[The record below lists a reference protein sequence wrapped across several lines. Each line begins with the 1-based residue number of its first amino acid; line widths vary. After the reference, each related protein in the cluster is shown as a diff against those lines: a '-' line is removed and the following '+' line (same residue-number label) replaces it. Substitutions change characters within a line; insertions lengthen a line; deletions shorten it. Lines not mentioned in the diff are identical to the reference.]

1 MQSFTQKTSPYF
13 HTDPS
18 RNSAASNAAY
28 QALALGLNSS
38 NFNNTYASSSKT
50 GLAYNLA
57 AVLEY
62 QLAPKMFLGGALGF
76 NNAQNYRQF
85 TGSVY
90 LRYVFG
96 GSSSIGVPGAGSG
109 TTLNPMTSPYTP
121 LL

>member
-1 MQSFTQKTSPYF
+1 MA
-13 HTDPS
+13 DG
-18 RNSAASNAAY
+18 
-28 QALALGLNSS
+28 ALALGLSS
-38 NFNNTYASSSKT
+38 AVYNGMYPSSSKT
-50 GLAYNLA
+50 GLAYNFG

-85 TGSVY
+85 TGSMY

-96 GSSSIGVPGAGSG
+96 GSNNLGVPSLGGG
-109 TTLNPMTSPYTP
+109 TSLSPMVSPYTP